1 MFEHKLG
8 DAEYSMRPDRGSCQA
23 PTWLAC
29 LPSAYRAGQGKAAPR
44 WAPLLE
50 LHATGT
56 MAADSGACVT
66 CRMALPRVCYGSSK
80 APKKFVAGQCKSVSI
95 HVENNLSNKQ
105 QCRRL
110 YVEWGCV
117 NGIRLLW
124 LILNSGSRAIIL
136 YIMLFLYD
144 FKKRFWFFRRNF
156 LNIPWV

>member
-8 DAEYSMRPDRGSCQA
+8 GAECSMQPVRRSWQA

-29 LPSAYRAGQGKAAPR
+29 LPSTYHAGQGKAAPR

-50 LHATGT
+50 LHAKGA
-56 MAADSGACVT
+56 MAADSGAHVT
-66 CRMALPRVCYGSSK
+66 CLMALPHVCYGSSK
-80 APKKFVAGQCKSVSI
+80 APKKFADGQCKSVNI

-105 QCRRL
+105 QCHRL
-110 YVEWGCV
+110 YVDWGCV
-117 NGIRLLW
+117 NGIRVLW

-144 FKKRFWFFRRNF
+144 F
-156 LNIPWV
+156 